1 MLLLWFSPTYCTLS
15 SKIFYARVL
24 FLKLNPMRE
33 HSRNTMLSRSNLTDL
48 MIFKNRWWQH
58 LLFWTAALLVLFNIF
73 KSSGS
78 VEMIDVIYT
87 LIFLVPVV
95 GIVYLNLYLAL
106 PRFLRRE
113 KYLAYAIVFL
123 ILMGGGALF
132 LYLLFDSL
140 IDLVLPGFYFIS
152 YYSVPVLMLYTGSFL
167 ILTTLLKL
175 SRSWFML
182 LRLERNRSTHQL
194 QSLQSQINPHFLL
207 NSLQTIYALSL
218 EKSERTPKVI
228 LQLSHILKYTLYET
242 GQPTVYLSKEL
253 EMIRDYVEMYRHR
266 VDPGHTTINLH
277 LEGDPGKLL
286 IAPMLLIPFIENS
299 FKHGLGEE
307 ESTSIDIA
315 LNISGKT
322 LNFRIK
328 NSCRKSRVL
337 ELGQQNGIG
346 IENTRKRLELLY
358 PGNYRLH
365 IERPGNLFIVSL
377 SIKLKE

>member
-1 MLLLWFSPTYCTLS
+1 MM
-15 SKIFYARVL
+15 AR
-24 FLKLNPMRE
+24 
-33 HSRNTMLSRSNLTDL
+33 SRFKPPYRSNLTDL

-58 LLFWTAALLVLFNIF
+58 LLFWIAALLVLFNIF

-78 VEMIDVIYT
+78 VEKIDIIYT

-95 GIVYLNLYLAL
+95 CIVYLNLYLAL
-106 PRFLRRE
+106 PRFLGKER
-113 KYLAYAIVFL
+113 YLLYILTFL
-123 ILMGGGALF
+123 ILLTGGALF

-182 LRLERNRSTHQL
+182 LRLERNTTTHQL

-218 EKSERTPKVI
+218 EASSRTPEVI

-242 GQPTVYLSKEL
+242 GQPTVQLRKEL
-253 EMIRDYVEMYRHR
+253 DMIRDYVDMYRHR
-266 VDPGHTTINLH
+266 VDPERTKIKLDIN
-277 LEGDPGKLL
+277 GDPGKLL

-307 ESTSIDIA
+307 ERSIIRIA
-315 LNISGKT
+315 IFLTGNTLEFNIENNYRPSQHM
-322 LNFRIK
+322 
-328 NSCRKSRVL
+328 
-337 ELGQQNGIG
+337 ELKQGNGIG
-346 IENTRKRLELLY
+346 IGNTRKRLELLY
-358 PGNYRLH
+358 PGSHRLV
-365 IERPGNLFIVSL
+365 IERPDNVFKVKLTINLKESNGNLSDR
-377 SIKLKE
+377 